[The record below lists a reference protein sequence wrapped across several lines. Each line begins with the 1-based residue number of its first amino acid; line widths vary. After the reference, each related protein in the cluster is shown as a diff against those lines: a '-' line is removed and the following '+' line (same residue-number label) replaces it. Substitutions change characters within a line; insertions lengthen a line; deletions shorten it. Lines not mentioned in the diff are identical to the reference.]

1 MKISVTAPQ
10 LRVLHAASRVEVSK
24 PATGISD
31 PHTWRVGG
39 RSGRAV
45 TVPVEALMSKGLVKA
60 ADEAADDGRLYIVV
74 TQAGYALL
82 SQEARRG

>member
-1 MKISVTAPQ
+1 MKTNVTPAQ

-31 PHTWRVGG
+31 PHTWRAGG

-45 TVPVEALMSKGLVKA
+45 TVPVEALISKSLVKP

-82 SQEARRG
+82 SQEARHG